1 MSKSSIHLSSNI
13 FIKVKQHLNLV
24 EFTYGSQIP
33 KIRIIFEFHKLNHLV
48 EFTYGFQ
55 TPDINHEIEKIVKQC
70 RNCKKVATEQNKSLL
85 YPLDW
90 SINPVDQVNTD
101 YFKYNDNHIVIKAD
115 SQSKLI
121 DFEIIKQFLPS
132 HMVCS
137 IWYTDNCLR
146 Q

>member
-55 TPDINHEIEKIVKQC
+55 TPDINHEIEKIVK
-70 RNCKKVATEQNKSLL
+70 
-85 YPLDW
+85 
-90 SINPVDQVNTD
+90 
-101 YFKYNDNHIVIKAD
+101 
-115 SQSKLI
+115 
-121 DFEIIKQFLPS
+121 
-132 HMVCS
+132 
-137 IWYTDNCLR
+137 
-146 Q
+146 